1 MNKVTKT
8 AIAGLLAL
16 FAGNAAATDGEIVFD
31 GEILKS
37 ACEINDSD
45 KKIEVAL
52 GHYNAEQFRNIGE
65 RSPKIPFTIPLV
77 NCPMTGWEHDN
88 GNVEASFRLWLET
101 RDNGTVPNFPNLAK
115 VGSFVGLGKNGHLG
129 LNEPGESLQPAC
141 HISQLDARTQQHEM
155 LKTAGRPVT
164 RGITLGLKDILNAR
178 EVLLLVTGEG
188 KQDATDRFLTAKV
201 STAIPAS
208 FLWLHSNFI
217 CLINT

>member
-88 GNVEASFRLWLET
+88 G
-101 RDNGTVPNFPNLAK
+101 TVPNFPNLAK
-115 VGSFVGLGKNGHLG
+115 VGSFAGIAATGVGIRIDDAESGNIMPLNAMGNDNTVYQIPAESNGIVNVDLIAYYVSTVVPS
-129 LNEPGESLQPAC
+129 EITPGEADA
-141 HISQLDARTQQHEM
+141 IVNVTLDYR
-155 LKTAGRPVT
+155 
-164 RGITLGLKDILNAR
+164 
-178 EVLLLVTGEG
+178 
-188 KQDATDRFLTAKV
+188 
-201 STAIPAS
+201 
-208 FLWLHSNFI
+208 
-217 CLINT
+217 

>member
-16 FAGNAAATDGEIVFD
+16 FAGNAAATAGEIVFD
-31 GEILKS
+31 GEILTS

-52 GHYNAEQFRNIGE
+52 GHYNAEQFRSVGD

-77 NCPMTGWEHDN
+77 NCPVTGWEHDN

-115 VGSFVGLGKNGHLG
+115 VGSFAGTAATGVG
-129 LNEPGESLQPAC
+129 
-141 HISQLDARTQQHEM
+141 IRID
-155 LKTAGRPVT
+155 
-164 RGITLGLKDILNAR
+164 
-178 EVLLLVTGEG
+178 
-188 KQDATDRFLTAKV
+188 
-201 STAIPAS
+201 
-208 FLWLHSNFI
+208 
-217 CLINT
+217 

>member
-52 GHYNAEQFRNIGE
+52 GHYNAEQFRSVGD

-77 NCPMTGWEHDN
+77 NCPVTGWEHDN

-101 RDNGTVPNFPNLAK
+101 RDNGTVPNFLTWQKWA
-115 VGSFVGLGKNGHLG
+115 
-129 LNEPGESLQPAC
+129 
-141 HISQLDARTQQHEM
+141 
-155 LKTAGRPVT
+155 
-164 RGITLGLKDILNAR
+164 
-178 EVLLLVTGEG
+178 LLLAQQQQVWVSV
-188 KQDATDRFLTAKV
+188 LTMRKAE
-201 STAIPAS
+201 T
-208 FLWLHSNFI
+208 LCH
-217 CLINT
+217 

>member
-77 NCPMTGWEHDN
+77 KEGANKQVISSQAD
-88 GNVEASFRLWLET
+88 
-101 RDNGTVPNFPNLAK
+101 
-115 VGSFVGLGKNGHLG
+115 
-129 LNEPGESLQPAC
+129 SLIK
-141 HISQLDARTQQHEM
+141 ISRIWA
-155 LKTAGRPVT
+155 
-164 RGITLGLKDILNAR
+164 
-178 EVLLLVTGEG
+178 
-188 KQDATDRFLTAKV
+188 
-201 STAIPAS
+201 
-208 FLWLHSNFI
+208 
-217 CLINT
+217 